1 MKHFTE
7 PTDEIY
13 EFVVGPDRLVAVV
26 LGNPA
31 VKKRAGRTPNG
42 RVYNPSQ
49 RLEKEFAKVIMEQL
63 KGVGHPNFTF
73 GNMSSL
79 EVYVTLNFA
88 VCGRTTAERQRSLWA
103 KGDPDNFCKFI
114 QDSLQ
119 GYLFAND
126 KQIVKLHCH
135 KIGWVGIPQSYTRVE
150 IVRQK
155 DNETVKLWNAST
167 G

>member
-1 MKHFTE
+1 MGS
-7 PTDEIY
+7 DQ
-13 EFVVGPDRLVAVV
+13 LVAVV
-26 LGNPA
+26 AGNPA
-31 VKKRAGRTPNG
+31 VKKRAGQTLNG

-49 RLEKEFAKVIMEQL
+49 RLEKEFATVIMEQL
-63 KGVGHPNFTF
+63 KSCGHQNFTF

-88 VCGRTTAERQRSLWA
+88 VCGRTVAEQQRSLWA

-119 GYLFAND
+119 GHLFAND
-126 KQIVKLHCH
+126 KQIVKLHCN

-155 DNETVKLWNAST
+155 ENETVKLWKS
-167 G
+167 GI